1 MGCSLRASAVVAI
14 FFLRRLVMAWKVV
27 ANCGGGLV
35 VCAAWHN
42 THRSH
47 AGPCPGMW
55 P

>member
-1 MGCSLRASAVVAI
+1 MGCSLRATAVVAI
-14 FFLRRLVMAWKVV
+14 FFPRRLAMAWKVV
-27 ANCGGGLV
+27 ANCGAGLAD
-35 VCAAWHN
+35 CAAWHN